1 MKKVF
6 IAASMLLVSSVLSA
20 DAYEKCVVCHGKTGE
35 RAALGGKSKVIKDLS
50 KSDIAAALHG
60 YQDGTYGG
68 AMKAMMV
75 QHTKD
80 LTAADIEAIA
90 NKIGK

>member
-1 MKKVF
+1 MKKVLMF
-6 IAASMLLVSSVLSA
+6 VSMLALSSTLGA
-20 DAYEKCVVCHGKTGE
+20 DVYEKCVVCHGKTGE
-35 RAALGGKSKVIKDLS
+35 RVALGGKSKVIKDMS
-50 KSDIAAALHG
+50 KADIVASLKG

-90 NKIGK
+90 NQIGK